1 MAKTSSNTTVNLYLN
16 NEGGVVDI
24 GPGGMNI
31 RGHITVDAT
40 IKTLDMGSVNNY
52 LRIKYY

>member
-16 NEGGVVDI
+16 NEGEVVDI

-31 RGHITVDAT
+31 RGHITAGTT
-40 IKTLDMGSVNNY
+40 IKTLDIGSANNY

>member
-1 MAKTSSNTTVNLYLN
+1 MAKTSSNTIVNLYLN
-16 NEGGVVDI
+16 NKGGVIDI
-24 GPGGMNI
+24 GPDGMNI

-40 IKTLDMGSVNNY
+40 IKTLDIGPVNNY